1 MYAYMDRYYL
11 DSFSWSMA
19 SARDIE
25 PIQWAKKA
33 IVCLCGEHVGLQNES
48 KNAYLSGIMACT
60 RNIVKESRLKKV

>member
-33 IVCLCGEHVGLQNES
+33 VVCLCGEHVGPQNES
-48 KNAYLSGIMACT
+48 KNANLSGIMACT
-60 RNIVKESRLKKV
+60 RNIVKESRFKKV